1 MGKPRSNR
9 SSGASKSGGRKAKP
23 APGSSGKSAAK
34 DIATRRSAAGQKA
47 RKQAGPKPE
56 RRKKRAATAGH
67 ERASE
72 SPSSTS
78 KKSAP
83 KPPAK
88 PRGRPR
94 QSRADAEQRRQQI
107 LSAALTVFS
116 QHGFEAARLDE
127 VAQLAGVAKGTL
139 YLYFPDKHSML
150 EALVR
155 EAAQPVLQDFAAL
168 MQQRE
173 ASVDLL
179 LAQIF
184 ALFRREVLGT
194 RRKLIIRLIIAEGPR
209 FPELAKFYHREV
221 IGRVM
226 SILRVVAAQAHQ
238 RGELATEGLVR
249 FPQLIAAPLLL
260 SLIWDGL
267 FSKID
272 PLDVEAMLGAHAEL
286 LTAARRKQR

>member
-56 RRKKRAATAGH
+56 RRKKKAATAGH
-67 ERASE
+67 EKASE
-72 SPSSTS
+72 AATRTS
-78 KKSAP
+78 RKSAP
-83 KPPAK
+83 K

>member
-34 DIATRRSAAGQKA
+34 DIATRRSATGQKA

-56 RRKKRAATAGH
+56 RRKKKAATAGH
-67 ERASE
+67 EKASE
-72 SPSSTS
+72 AATRTS
-78 KKSAP
+78 RKSAP
-83 KPPAK
+83 K